1 MATRLAEGATCPDE
15 DFEWMVGFVRRF
27 ADEASPFHKRNVT
40 SPPAAVAV
48 QADGSV
54 VDEPAPHV
62 RLGELMHEDPA
73 AFVRHVSERCDLINA
88 GAPQSSKLLRY
99 FGFGG
104 PMYGVATADDLQ
116 HIERWIRSV
125 ARRGSCGAD

>member
-1 MATRLAEGATCPDE
+1 MLDAAAATRLAEGATCPDE

-40 SPPAAVAV
+40 STPAAVAV
-48 QADGSV
+48 QADGSA

-62 RLGELMHEDPA
+62 RMGELMLKDPA
-73 AFVRHVSERCDLINA
+73 AFVRHVGERCDLINV
-88 GAPQSSKLLRY
+88 GTPESSKLLQY

-104 PMYGVATADDLQ
+104 PMYGL
-116 HIERWIRSV
+116 
-125 ARRGSCGAD
+125 RRCDCGRPAAH